1 MKAKKIKKQNNKKTK
16 SKRLGVK
23 RGPYKKRAKSNTI
36 LSILLKLIIILGL
49 IIAIYFFMLNF
60 DDIFNIDKTEN
71 TTNTTSVFNKTNK
84 PITFK
89 DKYIGNIDYKKYPF
103 LKEDLIDKNIELTAD
118 DINYNAKNIDHIIRG
133 KDEWVFYIGANEKK
147 VLEGERFISA
157 EWFMN
162 SANMMDELKKICD
175 EQGKEVY
182 FLIVPMK
189 ELIYPEYLPDG
200 FMEKQ
205 NDKDDLAL
213 FSQYTNEKRG
223 LNLLYPLDFMK
234 KAKEFVRLYFS
245 KDVHWN
251 QIGGYIA
258 TEDLYEKMG
267 KTPKPLSTCDF
278 KKINDSPNGDYDY
291 EVIYK
296 GDGEVL
302 TFNTYGKEIAYANLV
317 ESTSDAPDEREI
329 TVVGDSFRYWIYN
342 VLQHDFKK
350 SNIIHKSY
358 LKSKEAK
365 DVLKKSDIIVIQVL
379 SEAYGELPYMAA
391 DIINQ
396 IKD

>member
-1 MKAKKIKKQNNKKTK
+1 MKTKSIKKQNNKKVK
-16 SKRLGVK
+16 SKRVGVK
-23 RGPYKKRAKSNTI
+23 RGPYKKRAKKSTFVN
-36 LSILLKLIIILGL
+36 ILLKLILILCI
-49 IIAIYFFMLNF
+49 IIAAYYFMLNF
-60 DDIFNIDKTEN
+60 DDIFNIDQ
-71 TTNTTSVFNKTNK
+71 TTNTTNVYNNTNK

-89 DKYIGNIDYKKYPF
+89 DKYIGNLDYKKYPF
-103 LKEDLIDKNIELTAD
+103 LKEDLKDKGIELNDD
-118 DINYNAKNIDHIIRG
+118 DINYNARNIDNIVRG
-133 KDEWVFYIGANEKK
+133 KDGWVFYIGANEKK
-147 VLEGERFISA
+147 ILEGERFISA

-189 ELIYPEYLPDG
+189 ELIYSEYLPDG

-258 TEDLYEKMG
+258 TEDLYDKIG
-267 KTPKPLSTCDF
+267 KTPKPLSSCDF
-278 KKINDSPNGDYDY
+278 MKINESPNGDYDY
-291 EVIYK
+291 EVTYK

-302 TFNTYGKEIAYANLV
+302 TFDTHGKEIAYANLV
-317 ESTSDAPDEREI
+317 ESTSDAPDDREI

-350 SNIIHKSY
+350 SNIIHKSI
-358 LKSKEAK
+358 LKNKEAK
-365 DVLKKSDIIVIQVL
+365 DVLKRSDIIVIQVL

-391 DIINQ
+391 NIINQ